1 MFKTLLS
8 RRSEE
13 PFFLITVLLLI
24 IIAVYNWV
32 IALLALILI
41 GGAYVLT
48 RKNHNERNREIS
60 QFFDAISKSV
70 DQASTYAVQNLPIG
84 IAIIDMQS
92 NLCWANSVFRDWVG
106 DIDNDQQLDHIMP
119 NLKVD
124 KFWGKSGYFFEHIG
138 ERYYRVVYK
147 YLQTEAAE
155 DDNYLIL
162 YFEDIT
168 DTERQKLNSL
178 AAVPVFCDIEIDNLE
193 EVAKGMTAVQRATLV
208 TNVNNCLIGELS
220 GHNCF
225 IWAYGNEKYIACM
238 SRDTLEYYKEDNFSF
253 LEKIR
258 SIHTVNRIPVTL
270 SMGIAL
276 FPSEVIAAGKANFS
290 ELATKARA
298 GLDLALG
305 RGIFMAAR
313 RAASKRTPAS
323 GPASSPRRSTNSS
336 IRATWS
342 WSWAMNGKITTASVL
357 PSAWPTWP
365 VWQAS
370 RYTSSSATRPM
381 PSGAWKTRSWTIRT
395 SRTCSFRQRL
405 PRTSATA
412 RPCCSSSIPIART

>member
-124 KFWGKSGYFFEHIG
+124 KFWGISLSIS
-138 ERYYRVVYK
+138 
-147 YLQTEAAE
+147 ANA
-155 DDNYLIL
+155 
-162 YFEDIT
+162 IT
-168 DTERQKLNSL
+168 ASSTSICRQK
-178 AAVPVFCDIEIDNLE
+178 PP
-193 EVAKGMTAVQRATLV
+193 KT
-208 TNVNNCLIGELS
+208 
-220 GHNCF
+220 
-225 IWAYGNEKYIACM
+225 
-238 SRDTLEYYKEDNFSF
+238 
-253 LEKIR
+253 
-258 SIHTVNRIPVTL
+258 
-270 SMGIAL
+270 
-276 FPSEVIAAGKANFS
+276 
-290 ELATKARA
+290 
-298 GLDLALG
+298 
-305 RGIFMAAR
+305 
-313 RAASKRTPAS
+313 
-323 GPASSPRRSTNSS
+323 
-336 IRATWS
+336 
-342 WSWAMNGKITTASVL
+342 IT
-357 PSAWPTWP
+357 
-365 VWQAS
+365 
-370 RYTSSSATRPM
+370 
-381 PSGAWKTRSWTIRT
+381 I
-395 SRTCSFRQRL
+395 
-405 PRTSATA
+405 
-412 RPCCSSSIPIART
+412 SSSILKILPIRNGRS